1 MRLTTLFKHWSYR
14 IFAPGTMLRERYE
27 SLKKL
32 LAHDIACHEQMAEIQ
47 EVLHG
52 NRLEDL
58 AALRKRIDRFS
69 REVAAMVAALEKIS
83 PGSYAELKSYHQK
96 FSFYTQFLLAAP
108 AIRYSPPFT
117 LALDECAELSSAN
130 SRIGSKAKN
139 LASVSRLS
147 GVLIPD
153 GYVVTADACH
163 YFIEYNDLR
172 GEIDRVLE
180 SIDITSTRSLK
191 KSSDRLMAL
200 MMQAQIPPV
209 LGKEILAAYDRC
221 FQKTPQP
228 LAAVRSNAVKED
240 GEVSFAGQYL
250 SLLNQGRDDLCRA
263 YVRILA
269 SKYSPE
275 ALYYRISHGLGDEET
290 AMSVLIQEMIPARC
304 SGVIYTINPDGS
316 DDPTLHIHI
325 IPGAPEQLVS
335 GRAIAQ
341 TCTLART
348 RPSTLLS
355 SPYGTPLL
363 DERQSLALAELGL
376 AVEEHFG
383 CAQDMEWAINLEGRI
398 ILLQTRR
405 LRIPTSKTEES
416 PPKKQGPVL
425 FAGGVTASPGMA
437 SGQIVQAGQNARD
450 VSELDLP
457 EQTVLVTR
465 NTPPELARIRHKLA
479 AVVAEQGSRAS
490 HFATIAREFGVPL
503 ITEAGK
509 ACRRLKDG
517 SLVTVDSRACRIY
530 KGLQPSKQT
539 KSRRKD
545 CPRAMREAGRFITAL
560 ELIDPSAENFTP
572 EGCRSMHDIIR
583 FCHEK
588 AMQAMFATAR
598 PATGRGALR
607 LKASI
612 PLDVFLFNVGDG
624 VTSIR
629 EGQQTIELKEITSI
643 PFQALWKGLS
653 HPDVQWKQKPFD
665 WAAFDRIEMSGAVP
679 PKRDSFAFASYA
691 VIGYDYL
698 HFNIRF
704 GYHFT
709 IVDIL
714 CGENSAENY
723 CMLRFAG
730 GGGDYDQRL
739 LRISFISGVLKR
751 LGFSAEQKGDLLEA
765 KLTDLELPFMQEKL
779 DILGRLL
786 GATKLMDMVLDDE
799 AMAEAFVDDF
809 FQGRYSFS
817 QEG

>member
-1 MRLTTLFKHWSYR
+1 
-14 IFAPGTMLRERYE
+14 
-27 SLKKL
+27 
-32 LAHDIACHEQMAEIQ
+32 
-47 EVLHG
+47 
-52 NRLEDL
+52 
-58 AALRKRIDRFS
+58 
-69 REVAAMVAALEKIS
+69 
-83 PGSYAELKSYHQK
+83 
-96 FSFYTQFLLAAP
+96 
-108 AIRYSPPFT
+108 
-117 LALDECAELSSAN
+117 
-130 SRIGSKAKN
+130 
-139 LASVSRLS
+139 
-147 GVLIPD
+147 
-153 GYVVTADACH
+153 
-163 YFIEYNDLR
+163 
-172 GEIDRVLE
+172 
-180 SIDITSTRSLK
+180 
-191 KSSDRLMAL
+191 
-200 MMQAQIPPV
+200 
-209 LGKEILAAYDRC
+209 
-221 FQKTPQP
+221 
-228 LAAVRSNAVKED
+228 
-240 GEVSFAGQYL
+240 
-250 SLLNQGRDDLCRA
+250 
-263 YVRILA
+263 
-269 SKYSPE
+269 
-275 ALYYRISHGLGDEET
+275 
-290 AMSVLIQEMIPARC
+290 
-304 SGVIYTINPDGS
+304 
-316 DDPTLHIHI
+316 
-325 IPGAPEQLVS
+325 
-335 GRAIAQ
+335 
-341 TCTLART
+341 
-348 RPSTLLS
+348 
-355 SPYGTPLL
+355 
-363 DERQSLALAELGL
+363 
-376 AVEEHFG
+376 
-383 CAQDMEWAINLEGRI
+383 
-398 ILLQTRR
+398 
-405 LRIPTSKTEES
+405 
-416 PPKKQGPVL
+416 
-425 FAGGVTASPGMA
+425 
-437 SGQIVQAGQNARD
+437 
-450 VSELDLP
+450 
-457 EQTVLVTR
+457 
-465 NTPPELARIRHKLA
+465 
-479 AVVAEQGSRAS
+479 
-490 HFATIAREFGVPL
+490 
-503 ITEAGK
+503 
-509 ACRRLKDG
+509 
-517 SLVTVDSRACRIY
+517 
-530 KGLQPSKQT
+530 
-539 KSRRKD
+539 
-545 CPRAMREAGRFITAL
+545 
-560 ELIDPSAENFTP
+560 
-572 EGCRSMHDIIR
+572 MHDIIR